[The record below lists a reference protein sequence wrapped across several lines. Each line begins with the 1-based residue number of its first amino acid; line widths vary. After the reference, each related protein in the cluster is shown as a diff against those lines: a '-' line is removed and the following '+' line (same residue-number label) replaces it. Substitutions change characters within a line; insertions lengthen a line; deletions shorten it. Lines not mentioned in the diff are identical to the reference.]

1 MPLCNFSHSF
11 PNGSTNMDLIS
22 SMTWWMDQ
30 CGLEEYCWTL
40 NSYRITV
47 SFILSLFLFCRKIV
61 EFLSLFCEIDH
72 HSLAFQ
78 RSLCIIQSI
87 LPCSICCACFAKSY
101 YTASLGQVFGGSWIF
116 GPWWSLFFFFFF
128 WACQIWNNVQ
138 ITTFTHFKSKGLVE
152 NTENWISNLL
162 SILLKRI

>member
-11 PNGSTNMDLIS
+11 PNGITNMDLIS
-22 SMTWWMDQ
+22 SMTWWMEQ

-61 EFLSLFCEIDH
+61 EFLSLFCEIHH

-78 RSLCIIQSI
+78 WSLCIIQSI
-87 LPCSICCACFAKSY
+87 LPCSICCACFAKSSIIWPVLDKFLEGLG
-101 YTASLGQVFGGSWIF
+101 SLGPGGA
-116 GPWWSLFFFFFF
+116 FFYFSFFEP
-128 WACQIWNNVQ
+128 VKSG
-138 ITTFTHFKSKGLVE
+138 TTCKLQLSHTSNQKG
-152 NTENWISNLL
+152 
-162 SILLKRI
+162 